1 MIAPRAQPR
10 RFDDLAPWIS
20 TVARLVVGGVL
31 LVAGAL
37 KVIDPRSSVA
47 AVRAY
52 EMVPTWLER
61 PIGWGLPFLEVG
73 LGLLLV
79 AGLFTRIA
87 AAVSGLLFIAF
98 LIAVVSAAVQ
108 AYQLVPGWLDRP
120 IGWGLPFLEA
130 GLGLLLVAGLFT
142 RTAAAISGL
151 LFVVFLI
158 AAVSAAA
165 RGLSIDCGC
174 FGGGG
179 EVAPGQSAYAE
190 EIVRDLA
197 LLALCGWLVWQPRSR
212 FALDHPDL
220 TGAGAPA
227 RETKR

>member
-1 MIAPRAQPR
+1 MIAPRAQTR

-20 TVARLVVGGVL
+20 TLARLIVGGLL

-37 KVIDPRSSVA
+37 KVIDPQSSV
-47 AVRAY
+47 
-52 EMVPTWLER
+52 
-61 PIGWGLPFLEVG
+61 
-73 LGLLLV
+73 
-79 AGLFTRIA
+79 
-87 AAVSGLLFIAF
+87 
-98 LIAVVSAAVQ
+98 AAVQ

-130 GLGLLLVAGLFT
+130 ALGLLLVAGLFT
-142 RTAAAISGL
+142 RTAAVISGL
-151 LFVVFLI
+151 LFVVFLV
-158 AAVSAAA
+158 AAVSASA

-190 EIVRDLA
+190 EIIRDLA

-220 TGAGAPA
+220 TGAGSVSEVQ
-227 RETKR
+227 R

>member
-1 MIAPRAQPR
+1 M
-10 RFDDLAPWIS
+10 
-20 TVARLVVGGVL
+20 ARLVVGGVL

-79 AGLFTRIA
+79 AGLFTRTA
-87 AAVSGLLFIAF
+87 AAV
-98 LIAVVSAAVQ
+98 
-108 AYQLVPGWLDRP
+108 
-120 IGWGLPFLEA
+120 
-130 GLGLLLVAGLFT
+130 
-142 RTAAAISGL
+142 SGL

-158 AAVSAAA
+158 AAVAAA
-165 RGLSIDCGC
+165 ERGLSIDCGC

-179 EVAPGQSAYAE
+179 RVAPGQTAYAW
-190 EIVRDLA
+190 EILRDLG
-197 LLALCGWLVWQPRSR
+197 LIALCGWLVWQPRSR

-220 TGAGAPA
+220 TSAAEPTWNG
-227 RETKR
+227 RR